1 MALAL
6 TPRLLR
12 RGLELFA
19 IISLAG
25 VIVVLAVYGEN
36 VQAVGSA
43 LLHLHWGWLVVGLGL
58 ASMDWIGGGL
68 RLWVVAR
75 HVHPGVRLKDMIIA
89 GGMSAWA
96 AYLTPFQSGA
106 GPTMMWVMRRAG
118 VRLPEAMTSTFMT
131 FVATVVFFAIAGPL
145 AIYLGAGKSL
155 EQHNVILGIT
165 YYGLFRTSL
174 TIFGI
179 LGIVMLIAMVFPA
192 WLRDAVHWLAGRL
205 ERKSHRIAARIEQ
218 LRDGE
223 HRLAAL
229 LVLAAEGVGRAGG
242 SGEHRVKRVSLRG
255 YAVGRNF
262 RRCLFRLKGLSQ
274 MALLELGGKR
284 FTIPV
289 GEMTLGS
296 DASCAISLS
305 GADVLPRHA
314 LLQGQADGQVIIR
327 KVSPAADVLI
337 NGVRLGAE
345 PTPLLHG
352 DKVEVG
358 GHELTFVDERRSG
371 STQFVKAFTPATA
384 AGPPKAGAKPP
395 AIGVTGGRVVS
406 LTDGREYVI
415 AAASLVFGREAGCDV
430 VVAGKDVSRRHA
442 EIVQT
447 PKGYLLVD
455 SSTNGTFVNEERVE
469 GQRILARADVIRL
482 GDEQFRFYADVAPAT
497 ASPPTPPGPA
507 ASPPQPVPPA
517 SPPGAPQ
524 AGPPPGATDRLRH
537 TVHGLEAF
545 VPASP
550 RAAAGGA
557 LASFLV
563 RSGGLVGQR
572 LSVRSPVVNIGRA
585 DYNDLVVPDP
595 SVSTSHAKLQRREG
609 VWVLVD
615 LDSTNGTFVDG
626 EQVKGDAPLAPGA
639 TVRLGDVQLV
649 FEPSDDALSIAKG
662 GGTQMLRTP
671 HSTAPNA
678 PPRPASP
685 PS

>member
-1 MALAL
+1 
-6 TPRLLR
+6 
-12 RGLELFA
+12 
-19 IISLAG
+19 
-25 VIVVLAVYGEN
+25 
-36 VQAVGSA
+36 
-43 LLHLHWGWLVVGLGL
+43 
-58 ASMDWIGGGL
+58 
-68 RLWVVAR
+68 
-75 HVHPGVRLKDMIIA
+75 
-89 GGMSAWA
+89 MS
-96 AYLTPFQSGA
+96 
-106 GPTMMWVMRRAG
+106 
-118 VRLPEAMTSTFMT
+118 
-131 FVATVVFFAIAGPL
+131 
-145 AIYLGAGKSL
+145 
-155 EQHNVILGIT
+155 
-165 YYGLFRTSL
+165 
-174 TIFGI
+174 
-179 LGIVMLIAMVFPA
+179 
-192 WLRDAVHWLAGRL
+192 
-205 ERKSHRIAARIEQ
+205 
-218 LRDGE
+218 
-223 HRLAAL
+223 
-229 LVLAAEGVGRAGG
+229 
-242 SGEHRVKRVSLRG
+242 
-255 YAVGRNF
+255 
-262 RRCLFRLKGLSQ
+262 
-274 MALLELGGKR
+274 LLELGGNK

-289 GEMTLGS
+289 GEVALGS

-305 GADVLPRHA
+305 GSGILPRHA
-314 LLQGQADGQVIIR
+314 VLQGQADGQVIIR
-327 KVSPAADVLI
+327 KAAPGADVLI

-371 STQFVKAFTPATA
+371 STQYVQAFTPATA
-384 AGPPKAGAKPP
+384 GEPAKAGVKPA

-415 AAASLVFGREAGCDV
+415 TGASLVFGREAGCDV
-430 VVAGKDVSRRHA
+430 VVGGNDVSRRHA

-497 ASPPTPPGPA
+497 AAPPPPPPPGPA
-507 ASPPQPVPPA
+507 TSPPAVPPA
-517 SPPGAPQ
+517 PPPVAQQ
-524 AGPPPGATDRLRH
+524 AGGPGQAAPPPGATDRLRH

-550 RAAAGGA
+550 RPSSGGA

-626 EQVKGDAPLAPGA
+626 ERVKGDAPLAPGA

-678 PPRPASP
+678 PPRPATPPSQPPASPSRPPPSP
-685 PS
+685 PLRPQPPTPSRPGPRPKRPAAQQPPPKKGKGCGGSAAALVVGGGAIVALLHRLLA